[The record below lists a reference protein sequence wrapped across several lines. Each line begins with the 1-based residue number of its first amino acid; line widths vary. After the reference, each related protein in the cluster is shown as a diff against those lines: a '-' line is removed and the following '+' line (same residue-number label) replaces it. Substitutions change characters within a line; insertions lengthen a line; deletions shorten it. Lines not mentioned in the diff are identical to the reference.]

1 MNELATPFPEPPP
14 HVLPWFEVLG
24 PSLIVPF
31 LLAFGG
37 AELYL
42 AKDPKGRSRLEALV
56 GHEKAAG
63 LAEKVGDLKMRIPLA
78 KPWLAAVFAWQG
90 ESTAEIARRLHVIDL
105 SVRRWLRAAGMR

>member
-1 MNELATPFPEPPP
+1 M
-14 HVLPWFEVLG
+14 
-24 PSLIVPF
+24 
-31 LLAFGG
+31 
-37 AELYL
+37 
-42 AKDPKGRSRLEALV
+42 

-90 ESTAEIARRLHVIDL
+90 ESTAEIARRLHVIDS